1 MRINRW
7 KSAQG
12 KGLHVRPGLRM
23 MAKVPS
29 LPREHD
35 GRNAITPQH
44 IRKGRSHK
52 MGTAFSCGRKS
63 RWLKPFGPGAGRQRL
78 PGVQRA
84 APWPGIQRAVP
95 VGRVQGGNAC
105 ADAREDL
112 AGNPK
117 GSARGPGAGWQ
128 RLRRCKG
135 RPCPES
141 RGGAPWPSEVSKAQR
156 PGGFDTLYWVLPVE
170 NGCPS
175 GKRNPPQEPQ
185 LPQQH

>member
-1 MRINRW
+1 M
-7 KSAQG
+7 
-12 KGLHVRPGLRM
+12 
-23 MAKVPS
+23 
-29 LPREHD
+29 
-35 GRNAITPQH
+35 
-44 IRKGRSHK
+44 RKGRSQE
-52 MGTAFSCGRKS
+52 MGTAFSRGRES
-63 RWLKPFGPGAGRQRL
+63 GGPKPSGPGAGGLRL

-84 APWPGIQRAVP
+84 APVN
-95 VGRVQGGNAC
+95 RVQGDSAC
-105 ADAREDL
+105 ADAREGL

-156 PGGFDTLYWVLPVE
+156 PGGFDTLYWVLLVE

-175 GKRNPPQEPQ
+175 WDATSRKTTVILTNITNENGGESHEGEPSCISPQRSSRETWC
-185 LPQQH
+185 L